1 MRTIKYIGWL
11 LQIVAVFVIVRAV
24 AHASNVKSLALQT
37 SSGVILS
44 AIGFYL
50 SCFGLRLEFRKETQ
64 KREDSAHVK
73 QK

>member
-11 LQIVAVFVIVRAV
+11 FQIVAVFVIAQAV
-24 AHASNVKSLALQT
+24 AHTPNVKSLVLQT
-37 SSGVILS
+37 SSGVIIS

-64 KREDSAHVK
+64 KREDSAHDN
-73 QK
+73 QM